1 MVGND
6 RRLSAITLQELAS
19 SEADTRREGTTRSGA
34 RAGKRTSER
43 SNKRTSE
50 PRRANAR
57 RGLSD
62 PARMSYQPVEAVRRA
77 LEILRCL
84 NQLKIASV
92 SDLHRVTGFP
102 KPTIIRMLETLIV
115 DDYVARDNLCGGY
128 RVTRKARELNS
139 GYAGIA
145 MVIDAARPWVL
156 ELTDRLKWPIAIGV
170 PDDDAIALQ
179 FWTGVISPHA
189 HANTVLGRRP
199 NLLTSAMGRA
209 YLAFCDEAERER
221 CVRRMRLDPKLRF
234 GEEEERQ
241 FRQLLKRVRRDGYAT
256 REPRTWP
263 FCTTTVATPIRSDG
277 AVAALAT
284 ISFFTNAIAKG
295 DVMQRAV
302 RPLIETCARIE
313 QSIEV
318 IRSSSAIA

>member
-1 MVGND
+1 MEGSD
-6 RRLSAITLQELAS
+6 SRLSALLLQEFAAPESDL
-19 SEADTRREGTTRSGA
+19 RRNRPRRVS
-34 RAGKRTSER
+34 RAGKRAI
-43 SNKRTSE
+43 E
-50 PRRANAR
+50 PRRANSR
-57 RGLSD
+57 RGLTD
-62 PARMSYQPVEAVRRA
+62 PARRSYQPVESVRRA
-77 LEILRCL
+77 LEILRSL
-84 NQLKIASV
+84 NNLKIGSV

-128 RVTRKARELNS
+128 RVTRKARELNC
-139 GYAGIA
+139 GYAGIS

-156 ELTDRLKWPIAIGV
+156 ELTERLKWPIAIGV
-170 PDDDAIALQ
+170 PDGDAIALQ

-199 NLLTSAMGRA
+199 NLFTSAMGRA
-209 YLAFCDEAERER
+209 YLGFCDDAERER
-221 CVRRMRLDPKLRF
+221 CIRRMRLDPKLCF
-234 GEEEERQ
+234 GEEKEQQ

-263 FCTTTVATPIRSDG
+263 YCTTTVATPIRSDG
-277 AVAALAT
+277 TVAALAT
-284 ISFFTNAIAKG
+284 ISFFTNAIAKR

-302 RPLIETCARIE
+302 RPLLETCARIE

-318 IRSSSAIA
+318 IRSSTAIA

>member
-1 MVGND
+1 MEGSES
-6 RRLSAITLQELAS
+6 RLSSILLQEFAAPDTDLRRS
-19 SEADTRREGTTRSGA
+19 SGPGRVS
-34 RAGKRTSER
+34 RAAKRAA
-43 SNKRTSE
+43 E
-50 PRRANAR
+50 PRRANSR
-57 RGLSD
+57 RGLTD
-62 PARMSYQPVEAVRRA
+62 PARHSYQPVEAVRRA
-77 LEILRCL
+77 LEILRSL
-84 NQLKIASV
+84 NQLKIGSV

-139 GYAGIA
+139 GYSGIS

-156 ELTDRLKWPIAIGV
+156 ELTERLKWPIALGV

-179 FWTGVISPHA
+179 FWTGVVSPHA

-199 NLLTSAMGRA
+199 NLFTSAMGRA
-209 YLAFCDEAERER
+209 YLSFCDDAERER
-221 CVRRMRLDPKLRF
+221 CIQRMRLDPKLRF
-234 GEEEERQ
+234 GEEEEQQ

-263 FCTTTVATPIRSDG
+263 YCTTTIATPIRSDG

-284 ISFFTNAIAKG
+284 ISFFTNAIAKR

-302 RPLIETCARIE
+302 KPLLETCARIE

-318 IRSSSAIA
+318 IRSSAAIA